1 MVLLSFSV
9 KKDELLAGTK
19 IRTTRLYTPEKYA
32 LWQRTLPDGDL
43 FLDGWWKPRT
53 KDKDWLFIR
62 KGADLYRL
70 KFDFINGRIWPLRE
84 GWITNAYLPMT
95 YEDAQQWAKEEG
107 FENDREGLIAFFVDH
122 YAPLGNTVFQSIA
135 FPPVKGVD

>member
-9 KKDELLAGTK
+9 KKAELLSGTK

-43 FLDGWWKPRT
+43 WLDCYWKVRT
-53 KDKDWLFIR
+53 KESEILFSR

-84 GWITNAYLPMT
+84 GWITHAYLPMT

-107 FENDREGLIAFFVDH
+107 FENDLEGLIEFFVDH
-122 YAPLGNTVFQSIA
+122 YAPLGNVVFQSIA
-135 FPPVKGVD
+135 FPPDVV